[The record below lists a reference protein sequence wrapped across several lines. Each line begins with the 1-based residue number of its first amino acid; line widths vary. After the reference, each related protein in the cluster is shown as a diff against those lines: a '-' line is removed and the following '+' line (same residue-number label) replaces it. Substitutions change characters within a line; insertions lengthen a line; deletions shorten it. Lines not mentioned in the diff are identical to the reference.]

1 MKDNL
6 VVFYSRSGH
15 TRRLAQRLAARLDA
29 DLDEIHE
36 LHPHRGLLGLARC
49 LYDALL
55 GREPPITAPT
65 QPPLGY
71 ARVIVGG
78 PVWADHVAGPVR
90 SYLTRH
96 ADELRHVAFFCSC
109 AHSGAQTLADM
120 ASLCDREPDATL
132 MMTVRQ
138 IDEGGA
144 VALDAFVTALQPAA
158 APAAPAPAAGPSR
171 DRAA

>member
-15 TRRLAQRLAARLDA
+15 TRRLAQLLAVRLDA

-36 LHPHRGLLGLARC
+36 LNPRRGLLGLARC
-49 LYDALL
+49 LYDVLF
-55 GREPPITAPT
+55 GREPPITAAT
-65 QPPLGY
+65 EPPQTY

-96 ADELRHVAFFCSC
+96 ADELRRVAFFCSC
-109 AHSGAQTLADM
+109 AHGGGQALADM
-120 ASLCDREPDATL
+120 ASLCEREPDAVLAVTEAEFE
-132 MMTVRQ
+132 R
-138 IDEGGA
+138 GA
-144 VALDAFVTALQPAA
+144 AAAIDAFVSALQQAA
-158 APAAPAPAAGPSR
+158 AAQTLTAPSR
-171 DRAA
+171 ERAA